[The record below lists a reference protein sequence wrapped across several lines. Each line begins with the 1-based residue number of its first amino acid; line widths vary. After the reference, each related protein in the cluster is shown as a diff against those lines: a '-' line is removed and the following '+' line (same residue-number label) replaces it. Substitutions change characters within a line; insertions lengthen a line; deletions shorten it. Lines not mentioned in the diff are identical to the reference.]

1 MKVLCFD
8 IESNGLHGDAFAV
21 AGVLMNSKR
30 EIVSQ
35 FESRCP
41 ITGPVDEWV
50 AANVL
55 GPIQDMPET
64 AADGRA
70 LRNAF
75 WAWYMK
81 VKPQADM
88 IVAANPYPVEARFLI
103 DCQNDDMAEREF
115 EHPFPY
121 YDLSSLL
128 YSHGFKTPTKRR
140 AFVKKAVHDATGEPH
155 NPLWD
160 AKATAMAALAAAEL
174 ISQK

>member
-30 EIVSQ
+30 EILSQ
-35 FESRCP
+35 FTSRCP
-41 ITGPVDEWV
+41 IIGPVDAWV
-50 AANVL
+50 SANVL
-55 GPIQDMPET
+55 GPMMNMPDT
-64 AADGRA
+64 AATARLMRD
-70 LRNAF
+70 AF
-75 WAWYMK
+75 WDWYLQ

-103 DCQNDDMAEREF
+103 DCQNDDLPAREF
-115 EHPFPY
+115 DHPFPY

-140 AFVKKAVHDATGEPH
+140 DFVKKAVRGSSGESH

-160 AKATAMAALAAAEL
+160 AQATAMAALSAAEL
-174 ISQK
+174 ISK